1 MEMTKSMI
9 FKSLEN
15 WHRVEFAYCESLI
28 WFAVRPA
35 PRFLPVER
43 GIGVRLAQS
52 ASSPFL
58 KRISLPCAG
67 STFYQQN
74 VDRAIKK
81 KKWTPQRIGLGI
93 AALAFVAFSVYSI
106 ALAGRHSSLNVNR
119 EKITVSKVER
129 GVFDEFIVVT
139 GVVQPLK
146 TYQLDAIEGGYVSQ
160 KLLDGGATVRQGDL
174 ILKLENQRL
183 TMDFVNRET
192 EMYRLINE
200 LENTKLSLKQDK
212 FALRRTLS
220 ELDYQIQQAKDDHER
235 NAKLFADGVISSQE
249 FTRTKIAYERLTQQ
263 REIEIENQKFQE
275 ENSLVQIK
283 QLEGTLDRTRTN
295 LIMMKQN
302 LENLSVKAPVS
313 GLLSRVDVEIGASI
327 TAGQNIGQID
337 DLNGFKMR
345 VEVDEHYISRI
356 FPGLEGSFEFSGA
369 TTKLVVSKVYPEV
382 RNGRFEVDMT
392 FEKKIP
398 EGIRRGQSVP
408 VRLQLG
414 KPAEATLLPTGGF
427 FSDTGGNWV
436 YVLNESGSKAE
447 KRNISL
453 GRKNPQFFEVL
464 SGLEPG
470 EQVITSSYENFGDKD
485 ILNLQ

>member
-1 MEMTKSMI
+1 MD
-9 FKSLEN
+9 
-15 WHRVEFAYCESLI
+15 
-28 WFAVRPA
+28 RP
-35 PRFLPVER
+35 
-43 GIGVRLAQS
+43 
-52 ASSPFL
+52 
-58 KRISLPCAG
+58 
-67 STFYQQN
+67 
-74 VDRAIKK
+74 IKK
-81 KKWTPQRIGLGI
+81 KIFTFQRLAIGLFTVGFLVF
-93 AALAFVAFSVYSI
+93 AARTVLNGSQ
-106 ALAGRHSSLNVNR
+106 SSLNINR

-139 GVVQPLK
+139 GMVQPLK

-160 KLLDGGATVRQGDL
+160 KLLDGGASVKKGDL

-200 LENTKLSLKQDK
+200 LENTRLRLRQDK
-212 FALRRTLS
+212 FSLRKILS
-220 ELDYQIQQAKDDHER
+220 ELDFQIQQAKADFER
-235 NAKLFADGVISSQE
+235 SDKLFADKIISQQE
-249 FTRTKIAYERLTQQ
+249 FERAKNAYERLAGQ

-275 ENSLVQIK
+275 ENSIIQIR
-283 QLEGTLDRTRTN
+283 QLEGTLDRTKLN
-295 LIMMKQN
+295 LTMMKDN
-302 LENLSVKAPVS
+302 LANLAVKAPVS

-356 FPGLEGSFEFSGA
+356 FPGLEGSFDFNGA
-369 TTKLVVSKVYPEV
+369 TVKLVVSKVYPEV
-382 RNGRFEVDMT
+382 RNGRFDVDME
-392 FEKKIP
+392 FARIP
-398 EGIRRGQSVP
+398 DGIRRGQSVP

-414 KPAEATLLPTGGF
+414 KLADATLIPTGGF

-436 YVLNESGSKAE
+436 YILNDGGKKAI

-470 EQVITSSYENFGDKD
+470 EEVITSSYENFGDKD
-485 ILNLQ
+485 VLNLQ

>member
-1 MEMTKSMI
+1 MD
-9 FKSLEN
+9 
-15 WHRVEFAYCESLI
+15 
-28 WFAVRPA
+28 RP
-35 PRFLPVER
+35 
-43 GIGVRLAQS
+43 
-52 ASSPFL
+52 
-58 KRISLPCAG
+58 
-67 STFYQQN
+67 
-74 VDRAIKK
+74 IKK
-81 KKWTPQRIGLGI
+81 KKWTPQRIGIGI
-93 AALAFVAFSVYSI
+93 AALAFAVFSVYSI
-106 ALAGRHSSLNVNR
+106 AFAGKQSSLNVNR

-146 TYQLDAIEGGYVSQ
+146 TYQLDAVEGGYVAQ
-160 KLLDGGATVRQGDL
+160 KLLDGGASVKQGDL

-200 LENTKLSLKQDK
+200 LENTRLRLKQDK
-212 FALRRTLS
+212 FALRRNLA
-220 ELDYQIQQAKDDHER
+220 ELDFQIQQAKADNDR
-235 NAKLFADGVISSQE
+235 NCKLYSDKVVSLQE
-249 FTRTKIAYERLTQQ
+249 YERTKITYERLVKQ
-263 REIEIENQKFQE
+263 REIEIENQQFQE

-283 QLEGTLDRTRTN
+283 QLEGTLDRTRLN
-295 LIMMKQN
+295 LKMMKQN
-302 LENLSVKAPVS
+302 LDNLSVKAPVS

-356 FPGLEGSFEFSGA
+356 FPGLEGSFDFSGA
-369 TTKLVVSKVYPEV
+369 TTRLIVSKVYPEV
-382 RNGRFEVDMT
+382 RNGRFQVDMT
-392 FEKKIP
+392 FDKKIP
-398 EGIRRGQSVP
+398 DGIRRGQSVP

-414 KPAEATLLPTGGF
+414 KPAEATLIPTGGF

-436 YVLNESGSKAE
+436 YVLNSTGSRAE
-447 KRNISL
+447 KRKISL
-453 GRKNPQFFEVL
+453 GRKNPQFYEVL

-470 EQVITSSYENFGDKD
+470 EQVITSSYANFGDKD

>member
-1 MEMTKSMI
+1 M
-9 FKSLEN
+9 
-15 WHRVEFAYCESLI
+15 
-28 WFAVRPA
+28 
-35 PRFLPVER
+35 
-43 GIGVRLAQS
+43 
-52 ASSPFL
+52 
-58 KRISLPCAG
+58 
-67 STFYQQN
+67 
-74 VDRAIKK
+74 DRAIKK
-81 KKWTPQRIGLGI
+81 KKWTPQRIAIGI
-93 AALAFVAFSVYSI
+93 AALAFVAFSIYSI
-106 ALAGRHSSLNVNR
+106 ALAGRQSSLNVDR

-129 GVFDEFIVVT
+129 GVFDNFIVVT

-160 KLLDGGATVRQGDL
+160 KVLDGGATVRQGDL

-183 TMDFVNRET
+183 AMDFVNRET

-200 LENTKLSLKQDK
+200 LENTRLRLKQDK
-212 FALRRTLS
+212 FALRRALS
-220 ELDYQIQQAKDDHER
+220 ELDYQIQQAKDDHDR
-235 NAKLFADGVISSQE
+235 NAKLFSDGVISQQE
-249 FTRTKIAYERLTQQ
+249 FTRTKITYERLTQQ
-263 REIEIENQKFQE
+263 RDIEIENQKFQE

-283 QLEGTLDRTRTN
+283 QLEGTLERTRLN
-295 LIMMKQN
+295 LAMMKQN

-337 DLNGFKMR
+337 DLDGFKMR

-356 FPGLEGSFEFSGA
+356 FPGLEGSFEFNGA
-369 TTKLVVSKVYPEV
+369 TTKLLVNKVYPEV

-392 FEKKIP
+392 FENKIP

-447 KRNISL
+447 KRDISL
-453 GRKNPQFFEVL
+453 GRKNPQFYEVL
-464 SGLEPG
+464 SGLNLG

>member
-1 MEMTKSMI
+1 MD
-9 FKSLEN
+9 
-15 WHRVEFAYCESLI
+15 
-28 WFAVRPA
+28 RPIQKK
-35 PRFLPVER
+35 RF
-43 GIGVRLAQS
+43 
-52 ASSPFL
+52 
-58 KRISLPCAG
+58 
-67 STFYQQN
+67 
-74 VDRAIKK
+74 
-81 KKWTPQRIGLGI
+81 TPQRIALGLGI
-93 AALAFVAFSVYSI
+93 VAFLVF
-106 ALAGRHSSLNVNR
+106 AVRTLLNGNQSSLNVNR
-119 EKITVSKVER
+119 EKITISKVER

-146 TYQLDAIEGGYVSQ
+146 TYQLDAIEGGYVAQ

-183 TMDFVNRET
+183 TMEYVNRET

-200 LENTKLSLKQDK
+200 LENTKLSLKQNK
-212 FALRRTLS
+212 FTLRRTLS
-220 ELDYQIQQAKDDHER
+220 ELDFQIQQAKLDHER
-235 NAKLFADGVISSQE
+235 NSKLVADKVISHQE
-249 FTRTKIAYERLTQQ
+249 YERTKITFERLTQQ

-295 LIMMKQN
+295 LTMMKQN
-302 LENLSVKAPVS
+302 LANLSVRAPVS
-313 GLLSRVDVEIGASI
+313 GLLYRVDVEIGASI

-356 FPGLEGSFEFSGA
+356 FPGLEGSFEFNGA

-382 RNGRFEVDMT
+382 RNGRFDVDMT
-392 FEKKIP
+392 FEKKVP
-398 EGIRRGQSVP
+398 DGIRRGQSVP

-436 YVLNESGSKAE
+436 YVVSESGTKAT

-464 SGLEPG
+464 TGLEPG

-485 ILNLQ
+485 VLNLQ

>member
-1 MEMTKSMI
+1 MGSWGE
-9 FKSLEN
+9 
-15 WHRVEFAYCESLI
+15 VEESNSVFI
-28 WFAVRPA
+28 
-35 PRFLPVER
+35 
-43 GIGVRLAQS
+43 IYH
-52 ASSPFL
+52 SSFEE
-58 KRISLPCAG
+58 
-67 STFYQQN
+67 
-74 VDRAIKK
+74 VDRPIKK
-81 KKWTPQRIGLGI
+81 KKWTLQRILLGV
-93 AALAFVAFSVYSI
+93 AALAFVVFSVYSI
-106 ALAGRHSSLNVNR
+106 AWAGRQSSLNVNR

-146 TYQLDAIEGGYVSQ
+146 TYQLDAIEGGYVAQ

-220 ELDYQIQQAKDDHER
+220 ELDYQIRQAKDDHDR
-235 NAKLFADGVISSQE
+235 NAKLFADGVISQQE

-283 QLEGTLDRTRTN
+283 QLEGTLERTRTN

-369 TTKLVVSKVYPEV
+369 TTKLVVNKVYPEV

-398 EGIRRGQSVP
+398 DGIRRGQSVP

-453 GRKNPQFFEVL
+453 GRKNPQFYEVL
-464 SGLEPG
+464 SGLEAG

>member
-1 MEMTKSMI
+1 MD
-9 FKSLEN
+9 
-15 WHRVEFAYCESLI
+15 
-28 WFAVRPA
+28 RP
-35 PRFLPVER
+35 
-43 GIGVRLAQS
+43 
-52 ASSPFL
+52 
-58 KRISLPCAG
+58 
-67 STFYQQN
+67 
-74 VDRAIKK
+74 IKK
-81 KKWTPQRIGLGI
+81 KKWTLQRILLGV
-93 AALAFVAFSVYSI
+93 AALAFVVFSVYSI
-106 ALAGRHSSLNVNR
+106 AWAGRQSSLNVNR

-146 TYQLDAIEGGYVSQ
+146 TYQLDAIEGGYVAQ

-220 ELDYQIQQAKDDHER
+220 ELDYQIRQAKLDHER
-235 NAKLFADGVISSQE
+235 NAKLVTDGVVSQQE
-249 FTRTKIAYERLTQQ
+249 YERTKIIYERLTQQ

-295 LIMMKQN
+295 LTMMKQN

-356 FPGLEGSFEFSGA
+356 FPGLEGSFEFNGA
-369 TTKLVVSKVYPEV
+369 TTKLVVNKVYPEV

-398 EGIRRGQSVP
+398 DGIRRGQSVP

-453 GRKNPQFFEVL
+453 GRKNPQFYEVL
-464 SGLEPG
+464 SGLEAG

>member
-1 MEMTKSMI
+1 MDRQIQK
-9 FKSLEN
+9 K
-15 WHRVEFAYCESLI
+15 
-28 WFAVRPA
+28 
-35 PRFLPVER
+35 
-43 GIGVRLAQS
+43 
-52 ASSPFL
+52 
-58 KRISLPCAG
+58 
-67 STFYQQN
+67 TF
-74 VDRAIKK
+74 
-81 KKWTPQRIGLGI
+81 TPQRIAVGLGI
-93 AALAFVAFSVYSI
+93 VAFLVFAVRTMLTGSQ
-106 ALAGRHSSLNVNR
+106 SSLNVNR

-146 TYQLDAIEGGYVSQ
+146 TYQLDAIEGGYVAQ

-183 TMDFVNRET
+183 TMEYVNRET

-200 LENTKLSLKQDK
+200 LENTKLSLKQNK
-212 FALRRTLS
+212 FTLRRTLS
-220 ELDYQIQQAKDDHER
+220 ELDFQIQQAKLDHER
-235 NAKLFADGVISSQE
+235 NGKLVADKVISQQE
-249 FTRTKIAYERLTQQ
+249 YERTKITFERLTQQ

-275 ENSLVQIK
+275 ENSIVQIK

-295 LIMMKQN
+295 LVMMKQN

-313 GLLSRVDVEIGASI
+313 GLLSRVDVEIGSSI

-356 FPGLEGSFEFSGA
+356 FPGLEGSFEFNGG
-369 TTKLVVSKVYPEV
+369 TTKLVVNKVYPEV
-382 RNGRFEVDMT
+382 RNGRFDVDMV
-392 FEKKIP
+392 FSKIP
-398 EGIRRGQSVP
+398 DGIRRGQSVP

-414 KPAEATLLPTGGF
+414 KPAEATLLATGGF

-436 YVLNESGSKAE
+436 YVLSESGATAS

-464 SGLEPG
+464 SGLEAG

-485 ILNLQ
+485 VLNLQ

>member
-1 MEMTKSMI
+1 M
-9 FKSLEN
+9 
-15 WHRVEFAYCESLI
+15 
-28 WFAVRPA
+28 
-35 PRFLPVER
+35 
-43 GIGVRLAQS
+43 
-52 ASSPFL
+52 
-58 KRISLPCAG
+58 
-67 STFYQQN
+67 
-74 VDRAIKK
+74 DRAIKK

-93 AALAFVAFSVYSI
+93 AALAFAAFSVYSI
-106 ALAGRHSSLNVNR
+106 ALAGRQSSLNVNR

-146 TYQLDAIEGGYVSQ
+146 TYQLDAIEGGYVAQ
-160 KLLDGGATVRQGDL
+160 KLLDGGATVKQGDL

-200 LENTKLSLKQDK
+200 LENTRLRLKQDK
-212 FALRRTLS
+212 FTLRRTLS
-220 ELDYQIQQAKDDHER
+220 ELDYQIQQAKDDHDR
-235 NAKLFADGVISSQE
+235 NAKLFADAIISQQE
-249 FTRTKIAYERLTQQ
+249 FTRTRILYERLTQQ

-283 QLEGTLDRTRTN
+283 QLEGTLERTRTN
-295 LIMMKQN
+295 LTMMKQN

-356 FPGLEGSFEFSGA
+356 FPGLEGSFDFSGA
-369 TTKLVVSKVYPEV
+369 TTKLVVNKVYPEV

-464 SGLEPG
+464 SGLEAG

>member
-1 MEMTKSMI
+1 M
-9 FKSLEN
+9 
-15 WHRVEFAYCESLI
+15 
-28 WFAVRPA
+28 
-35 PRFLPVER
+35 
-43 GIGVRLAQS
+43 
-52 ASSPFL
+52 
-58 KRISLPCAG
+58 
-67 STFYQQN
+67 
-74 VDRAIKK
+74 DRAIKK

-93 AALAFVAFSVYSI
+93 AILAFAAFSVYSI
-106 ALAGRHSSLNVNR
+106 ALAGRQSSLNVNR
-119 EKITVSKVER
+119 EKITISKVER

-146 TYQLDAIEGGYVSQ
+146 TYQLDAIEGGYVAQ
-160 KLLDGGATVRQGDL
+160 KLLDGGASVRQGDL

-183 TMDFVNRET
+183 TMEFVNRET

-200 LENTKLSLKQDK
+200 LENTRLRLKQDK

-220 ELDYQIQQAKDDHER
+220 ELDYQIQQAKLDHER
-235 NAKLFADGVISSQE
+235 NSKLVADKVISQQE
-249 FTRTKIAYERLTQQ
+249 YERTKIIFERLTQQ

-275 ENSLVQIK
+275 ENSITQIK
-283 QLEGTLDRTRTN
+283 QLEGTLDRTRLN
-295 LIMMKQN
+295 LKMMKQN

-327 TAGQNIGQID
+327 IAGQNIGQID

-369 TTKLVVSKVYPEV
+369 TTKLVVNKVYPEV

-398 EGIRRGQSVP
+398 DGIRRGQSVP
-408 VRLQLG
+408 ARLHRAT
-414 KPAEATLLPTGGF
+414 PAEATLLPTGGF

-436 YVLNESGSKAE
+436 YVLNESGSSAE
-447 KRNISL
+447 KRSISL

-464 SGLEPG
+464 SGLEAG

>member
-1 MEMTKSMI
+1 M
-9 FKSLEN
+9 
-15 WHRVEFAYCESLI
+15 
-28 WFAVRPA
+28 
-35 PRFLPVER
+35 
-43 GIGVRLAQS
+43 
-52 ASSPFL
+52 
-58 KRISLPCAG
+58 
-67 STFYQQN
+67 
-74 VDRAIKK
+74 DRAIKK
-81 KKWTPQRIGLGI
+81 KKWTIQRISIGVAI
-93 AALAFVAFSVYSI
+93 LAFAAFSIYSI
-106 ALAGRHSSLNVNR
+106 ALAGRQSSLNVNR

-146 TYQLDAIEGGYVSQ
+146 TYQLDAIEGGYVAQ
-160 KLLDGGATVRQGDL
+160 KLLDGGATVKQGDL

-212 FALRRTLS
+212 FTLRRTLS
-220 ELDYQIQQAKDDHER
+220 ELDYQIQQAKDDHDR
-235 NAKLFADGVISSQE
+235 NAKLFADGVISQQE
-249 FTRTKIAYERLTQQ
+249 FTRTKIAFDRFTQQ

-283 QLEGTLDRTRTN
+283 QLEGTLERTRTN

-302 LENLSVKAPVS
+302 LENLAVKAPVS

-327 TAGQNIGQID
+327 IAGQNIGQID

-369 TTKLVVSKVYPEV
+369 TTKLIVSKVYPEV

-398 EGIRRGQSVP
+398 DGIRRGQSVP

-436 YVLNESGSKAE
+436 FVLNESGSKAE
-447 KRNISL
+447 KREISL
-453 GRKNPQFFEVL
+453 GRKNPQYFEVL

-470 EQVITSSYENFGDKD
+470 EQVVTSSYENFGDKD
-485 ILNLQ
+485 VLNLQ